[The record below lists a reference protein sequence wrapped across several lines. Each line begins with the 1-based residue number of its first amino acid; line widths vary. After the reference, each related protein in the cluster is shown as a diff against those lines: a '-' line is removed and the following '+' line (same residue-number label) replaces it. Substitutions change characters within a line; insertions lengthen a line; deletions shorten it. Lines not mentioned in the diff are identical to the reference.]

1 MKIHLVNDQTRCR
14 NRTEIEA
21 LIPAGARKVLDL
33 GCGTGLLGKG
43 LLSRGSEEVVG
54 VDIDN
59 SACEEARRN
68 LTKVICGNI
77 EEIELPFEKGS
88 FDCIIFAD
96 ILEYLKD
103 PLSALKRM
111 KEYLSDTGVAVASIP
126 NTRYF
131 SVINMLADGYWRYD
145 DSGVTDKAPLRFFA
159 KKEMEEL
166 FTEAG
171 YEMEGMSET
180 SVHPKYYELN
190 GSLPENIAFGRLV
203 LKGLNPEEVKDLF
216 VDKYLIKASKA
227 GSEFKRL
234 KDIVTSSINSG
245 NLNEALKLLEE
256 YLEMHLADIDA
267 LYMHAEVCCSL
278 GYFEKALGST
288 DRILL
293 FDPQRNDARELKI
306 VMQKKGS
313 STASVQERI

>member
-21 LIPAGARKVLDL
+21 LVPAGARKVLDL

-43 LLSRGSEEVVG
+43 LLSRGAKEVVG

-145 DSGVTDKAPLRFFA
+145 DIGVIDKTPLRFFA
-159 KKEMEEL
+159 KREMEDL
-166 FTEAG
+166 FAEAG
-171 YEMEGMSET
+171 FEMEGISET

-190 GSLPENIAFGRLV
+190 GSLPENISFGRLV

-234 KDIVTSSINSG
+234 KDIVTSSG
-245 NLNEALKLLEE
+245 DLNEALKLLEE

-306 VMQKKGS
+306 VIQKKSS
-313 STASVQERI
+313 STAPVQERL